1 MRSSP
6 LRKDS
11 AIETMEGQASSA
23 LGEVDTTRPFRS
35 VKEAVA
41 VFGERFLAGDAPPP
55 QKAHADAEPDITPRP
70 TCSLPAPKPA
80 YSASSSPL
88 SYTSSASHF
97 IRCKDDEITV
107 FTCLRNLE
115 AELEE
120 MKRELRL
127 LKERESETARAIA
140 TINSQLHKNMSR
152 LAEIEAA
159 ESAVSM
165 EQRTKARS
173 ERWQDDR
180 PRDMEERLEYL
191 PCLGQALSLAEIEE
205 HLGGRRKI
213 KLRKRKPI
221 IPLLGHLLSRK
232 RESSDLNSSVYS
244 RSSFYSFS

>member
-1 MRSSP
+1 
-6 LRKDS
+6 
-11 AIETMEGQASSA
+11 MEGQASSV

-55 QKAHADAEPDITPRP
+55 PQKAHADAKPDITPRP
-70 TCSLPAPKPA
+70 TSSLPSPNPA

-107 FTCLRNLE
+107 FSCLRKLE

-127 LKERESETARAIA
+127 LKERETDTARAIA
-140 TINSQLHKNMSR
+140 TINSQLHRNMSK

-165 EQRTKARS
+165 EQHTKARS
-173 ERWQDDR
+173 ERWQNER
-180 PRDMEERLEYL
+180 PRDMEERFEYL
-191 PCLGQALSLAEIEE
+191 PCLGQALSLAEIEDY
-205 HLGGRRKI
+205 LGGRRKI
-213 KLRKRKPI
+213 KLQKRKPI
-221 IPLLGHLLSRK
+221 IPLLGDLLSRE
-232 RESSDLNSSVYS
+232 RESSDLNTTVYS